1 MKEELIMRNKDVFTS
16 LVRIKGN
23 PNRKVVSVKSTD
35 TIEKELWIESSKV
48 LSRIY
53 ISTPVYIGDIIC
65 KNIMNTGIE
74 IICTKNIE

>member
-53 ISTPVYIGDIIC
+53 ISTPVYIGDII
-65 KNIMNTGIE
+65 
-74 IICTKNIE
+74 